1 MPPPMTGDG
10 KQLSVKVMDRRV
22 AGEDGWATEGRRDE
36 GGGLTLINDPR
47 EITLTRPAR
56 KGLY

>member
-47 EITLTRPAR
+47 EITPTPTSS
-56 KGLY
+56 